1 MSRDGFR
8 RRLREA
14 GPLSLKMHPKKKSDG
29 EIMQIAKTPVVT
41 MAPTT
46 PIEDAIRLLSKEGFR
61 RIPIASPATKLLV
74 GILTATDIVDYLGGG
89 KRFDIIQQ
97 KHAGNY
103 FKAISEPVKI
113 VMNQTV
119 VSIKSSA
126 KIRDALEL
134 MKKENVGGLPVV
146 DDQNRVKAIVTER
159 DIATLFS
166 DRLSGVKVAQIMSRN
181 IVTAL
186 PKTTV
191 FEAEKTMS
199 GQGFRRLPI
208 VADGKVVGIITSMDI
223 VRFFGSGQVYKYL
236 RSGTLGQVLSTPALE
251 IATKHVSTISPD
263 ADIGQAAKM
272 MREKRIGAIP
282 VVESDKLV
290 GIITER
296 DFFKVIE

>member
-1 MSRDGFR
+1 LSRDGFR
-8 RRLREA
+8 RKLREA
-14 GPLSLKMHPKKKSDG
+14 GPLSLKMHAKKRSEG
-29 EIMQIAKTPVVT
+29 EIMQIAKTPVLT

-166 DRLSGVKVAQIMSRN
+166 DRLSGVKVAQIMSDN

-208 VADGKVVGIITSMDI
+208 VVDGKVVGIITSMDI

-263 ADIGQAAKM
+263 ADIGQAAKV